1 MYCGSLSVV
10 GQGEISCKKQADVIL
25 HYSRLTNDTFSGFI
39 TGKIVDSTIIGII
52 CFIAMWIFKL
62 PYAFLVSVIVGVTNV
77 IPVFG
82 PYIGAIPSAFL
93 ILLVSPVQCVYFVI
107 MIVVLQQLDGNII
120 GPAILGEST
129 GLSALL
135 LYTVC

>member
-1 MYCGSLSVV
+1 M
-10 GQGEISCKKQADVIL
+10 